1 MEILAALL
9 AGQRFGTRI
18 EARGEAARHSLRT
31 LLPPLRARGAQIAG
45 KSSDDGNLTAP
56 VAVAPLLAHEQLA
69 AAEIDIPSG
78 DAATK
83 RALLISGL
91 FTRGVTAVHEGL
103 LSRDHTERALGAL
116 GAPIQTLGPLTMLDT
131 SEAAPRWPGFHWELP
146 GDFSLAAY
154 VIAAAL
160 ATPGSDVRIEQVGLN
175 RSRTAFLDCLRHAGA
190 AVSLTPKGDCAGDE
204 PVGDIRVRASGLRGI
219 RALGEL
225 SQRLLDDVPAF
236 LALAAACHGRIALR
250 DVGALR
256 LRAGDPLKQSAL
268 LLRAFG
274 AECTEYEDG
283 VDVERPNPLAGA
295 SLPVADAP
303 ALKLLGLT
311 LGLAAAGETQLPDAG
326 RWMRYTLNCAARWS
340 RWVPKSRSESPRHE
354 RASHEGRM
362 SPTST
367 RSSGQPVVAIDGPAG
382 AGKSTAARE
391 LAERLGYVLVDTGA
405 LYRGVALAAH
415 ERGVDW
421 DDAAALGSLVAQ
433 LSLQLTRDA
442 QHGVKLIVDGADRSA
457 GHPHAA
463 HLDRR
468 QSRLAPPAGAHR
480 AARTA
485 APAGSAGWGGAG
497 GARHRHGGVSR
508 RRGEDLPHRQR
519 RSARATASRGAGAR
533 RARGGAGAG
542 AGRHPRARRAGQRA
556 RHRAAARCS
565 GRRAGG
571 YQRHRA
577 ERRDRSPRSRRPLK
591 IRLDLGA
598 RGGRGPRREVVA
610 PWGAGGGWSS
620 CPRAWGARANTLGKA
635 APEVAA
641 SVLGQE
647 FAMRWLWAP
656 LPASWG
662 GRGRSDH
669 LAPRA
674 PTAPRAGPASFLAWV
689 FFASARVWST

>member
-1 MEILAALL
+1 MSLWRVHGGAPLRGSLRLPSDLHIGQEALLWAALGEGHSQISGLTPRAEHRSLIAALRALGVGIAEVEGGVHVAGVGLGGLRIPSGALDAGESPSSVEILAALL

-219 RALGEL
+219 KALGEL

-311 LGLAAAGETQLPDAG
+311 LGLAATGETQLPDAG
-326 RWMRYTLNCAARWS
+326 PLDALYPQLRSALVTLGAQI
-340 RWVPKSRSESPRHE
+340 E
-354 RASHEGRM
+354 
-362 SPTST
+362 
-367 RSSGQPVVAIDGPAG
+367 VV
-382 AGKSTAARE
+382 
-391 LAERLGYVLVDTGA
+391 ERLGM
-405 LYRGVALAAH
+405 
-415 ERGVDW
+415 
-421 DDAAALGSLVAQ
+421 
-433 LSLQLTRDA
+433 
-442 QHGVKLIVDGADRSA
+442 
-457 GHPHAA
+457 
-463 HLDRR
+463 
-468 QSRLAPPAGAHR
+468 
-480 AARTA
+480 
-485 APAGSAGWGGAG
+485 
-497 GARHRHGGVSR
+497 
-508 RRGEDLPHRQR
+508 
-519 RSARATASRGAGAR
+519 
-533 RARGGAGAG
+533 
-542 AGRHPRARRAGQRA
+542 
-556 RHRAAARCS
+556 
-565 GRRAGG
+565 
-571 YQRHRA
+571 
-577 ERRDRSPRSRRPLK
+577 
-591 IRLDLGA
+591 
-598 RGGRGPRREVVA
+598 
-610 PWGAGGGWSS
+610 
-620 CPRAWGARANTLGKA
+620 N
-635 APEVAA
+635 
-641 SVLGQE
+641 
-647 FAMRWLWAP
+647 
-656 LPASWG
+656 
-662 GRGRSDH
+662 
-669 LAPRA
+669 
-674 PTAPRAGPASFLAWV
+674 
-689 FFASARVWST
+689 ARVTKDA